1 MKSALDVEAVEKGRI
16 WHCVGNIRLS
26 ALANMSRVKKK
37 SVSKHDERSESF
49 SKVFNQDS
57 TIYQTWELLALND
70 VAPKDKEQLVQSS
83 TVIAL
88 R

>member
-1 MKSALDVEAVEKGRI
+1 MKSALNVEEVEKGRI
-16 WHCVGNIRLS
+16 WHCVGIIRLS

-37 SVSKHDERSESF
+37 NVSEHDERKRKLQQRF
-49 SKVFNQDS
+49 SIKTLPS
-57 TIYQTWELLALND
+57 TKPELLALND